1 MLPHCLPCRVL
12 PRSGFLQITAQANP
26 CSRHLWGTLARAVA
40 SIWWHQATP
49 KNVLYLLSDSCI
61 LKCRQ
66 VICTKTII
74 TLPDAPSSSSSTALP
89 APSTKS
95 AFLCAC
101 GRIGNRVQASG
112 CDWTAAW
119 PGIGFGCR
127 YLVVIG
133 LPPVINPP
141 INNTGA
147 EGRFDVAEGG
157 LFLIVGLKTL
167 RDN

>member
-1 MLPHCLPCRVL
+1 MVPLCLPCRVPSGAASCKS
-12 PRSGFLQITAQANP
+12 PRRRILVLGTSGAHWPARWPRFGGTKRLLKMYCTYYQI
-26 CSRHLWGTLARAVA
+26 VA
-40 SIWWHQATP
+40 F
-49 KNVLYLLSDSCI
+49 

-101 GRIGNRVQASG
+101 GRIGNRVPASG
-112 CDWTAAW
+112 CNCATAW
-119 PGIGFGCR
+119 PDVGVGCR
-127 YLVVIG
+127 HLVVIG
-133 LPPVINPP
+133 LPPVINSP

-147 EGRFDVAEGG
+147 GGRFGVAGRG
-157 LFLIVGLKTL
+157 LFLIVGIMV
-167 RDN
+167 

>member
-1 MLPHCLPCRVL
+1 MCVVAKFLLGMSTYTTL
-12 PRSGFLQITAQANP
+12 RSSFLQITAQANP

-66 VICTKTII
+66 VICTKTIF
-74 TLPDAPSSSSSTALP
+74 TLPDTPSSSSSTALP

-101 GRIGNRVQASG
+101 GRIGNWKCRCFIDG
-112 CDWTAAW
+112 CQYVIAETLT
-119 PGIGFGCR
+119 GCR
-127 YLVVIG
+127 YVVVVR
-133 LPPVINPP
+133 L
-141 INNTGA
+141 TA
-147 EGRFDVAEGG
+147 CH
-157 LFLIVGLKTL
+157 
-167 RDN
+167 

>member
-1 MLPHCLPCRVL
+1 MPLLQQVPPDGAALSSMQGL
-12 PRSGFLQITAQANP
+12 QRSGFLQITAQANP

-66 VICTKTII
+66 VICTKTIF

-89 APSTKS
+89 ATSTKS

-101 GRIGNRVQASG
+101 GRIGNRGQASGCDCATARPDVGVGCWVQASG
-112 CDWTAAW
+112 CDWTAA
-119 PGIGFGCR
+119 CH
-127 YLVVIG
+127 
-133 LPPVINPP
+133 
-141 INNTGA
+141 
-147 EGRFDVAEGG
+147 
-157 LFLIVGLKTL
+157 
-167 RDN
+167 

>member
-12 PRSGFLQITAQANP
+12 LRSGFLQITAQANL

-61 LKCRQ
+61 SKCRQ
-66 VICTKTII
+66 VICTKTIF

-89 APSTKS
+89 APNTKS

-112 CDWTAAW
+112 CDWTDHLSL
-119 PGIGFGCR
+119 I
-127 YLVVIG
+127 
-133 LPPVINPP
+133 PPLITP
-141 INNTGA
+141 A
-147 EGRFDVAEGG
+147 SEGG
-157 LFLIVGLKTL
+157 CVWRKEGCF
-167 RDN
+167 